1 MLSPTGGI
9 LTTEM
14 KKEEIMGPVDFLVI
28 MFPGNKFNGK
38 IAPELSRLERSGI
51 IKVIDLLMVM
61 KDSAGEV
68 KTIELRNLGGEV
80 GEAFKTFS
88 HNIKEWLSLDDIE
101 EIGSML
107 PNNSSAAALLIENTW
122 ALRFKEELLNSD
134 AQLVTQGRIPDEMV
148 MAAMKERITPG
159 GA

>member
-1 MLSPTGGI
+1 
-9 LTTEM
+9 M